1 MTGFSFK
8 ANPLCDQLR
17 LFRDRLSR
25 MTFTPRCV
33 THQYG
38 GIPLTLKI
46 CDRMAKTWYDRD
58 WDELP
63 EVTFLKRRKL
73 RYGAKVF
80 ELGAHQAQ
88 VALTLATIVGP
99 EGVVVALEAS
109 PYNCKIAADN
119 IVLNQVSNVTLLNAA
134 VGERDGKVSFNQGFN
149 GRVGR
154 GREVECLSIDTLS
167 ATYGCPDVV
176 FLDVEGYELKSLSG
190 AEQTL
195 RSQADW
201 FVEVHS
207 GCGLEL
213 FGGSAADVVELFK
226 LHGYS
231 LFVQTDEHYKHQ
243 FSPLVQIPTRR
254 FFLIASRDEVASSQE
269 KMESRCHVGG
279 E

>member
-1 MTGFSFK
+1 MTAFSFK
-8 ANPLCDQLR
+8 ANRLCDRLR
-17 LFRDRLSR
+17 LLRDRLSR
-25 MTFTPRCV
+25 LTFTPRCV

-46 CDRMAKTWYDRD
+46 CDPMAKTWYDQD
-58 WDELP
+58 WEELP

-73 RYGAKVF
+73 RYGARVF

-88 VALTLATIVGP
+88 VALTLAKIVGP
-99 EGVVVALEAS
+99 DGVVIAVEAS
-109 PYNCKIAADN
+109 PYNCNIAADN
-119 IVLNQVSNVTLLNAA
+119 MVLNQVSNITLLNAA
-134 VGERDGKVSFNQGFN
+134 VGEKDGKVSFNQGFN
-149 GRVGR
+149 GRVGH
-154 GREVECLSIDTLS
+154 GREVDCLSIDTLS
-167 ATYGCPDVV
+167 ATYGCPDVI

-207 GCGLEL
+207 GCGLEH
-213 FGGSAADVVELFK
+213 FGGSAADIVDLFK

-243 FSPLVQIPTRR
+243 FYPQRKFR
-254 FFLIASRDEVASSQE
+254 HGGSS
-269 KMESRCHVGG
+269 S
-279 E
+279 